1 LLFRTT
7 AVYSRGEWSGP
18 GVFVLALVGI
28 TVGLGNI
35 WRFPYLAGEHG
46 GGAFVIVYMLCMG
59 IVGWPL
65 MVAELFLGRRGRR
78 SPVAGIQRTALEQG
92 CTPLW
97 GVVPAV
103 GLLAGC
109 LLLAAYSVVGGW
121 SMAYVFRSASG
132 AFEGLD
138 SVSVARLFRS
148 LVSDPERLLGW
159 HTLFLGATILI
170 VGRGLR
176 FGLEQAV
183 RWFVPVL
190 MICLA
195 GLVFRAHVSVGL
207 GETTRFLLHPS
218 WDALEPG
225 SVLVAL
231 GHAFFSL
238 TLGVGAIAAFGR
250 FADARIPL
258 VRTSL
263 IVVVLHIGLAI
274 LAGFAT
280 FPFVFAADLSP
291 ASGPGLIFQTL
302 PLAFSEISGG
312 RYVGVVFFGMLT
324 LAAWSSAIAL
334 LEAPVSW
341 LSERVH
347 VDRGLA
353 TSIVGIIVWLVG
365 LLGIFSFN
373 LLAHVRV
380 MAGWPGMQDGN
391 IFDAIT
397 YVATNLMLPLVGLL
411 LALFFGW
418 RVSAHTLRLDL
429 GSYYGYR
436 GWLFLIRFATPL
448 AMLAIGLHAIG
459 LTERLADWIAL

>member
-1 LLFRTT
+1 M
-7 AVYSRGEWSGP
+7 
-18 GVFVLALVGI
+18 FVLALVGI

-46 GGAFVIVYMLCMG
+46 GGAFVAVYVLCMLV
-59 IVGWPL
+59 VGWPL

-78 SPVAGIQRTALEQG
+78 SPVAGMKLTALEQG
-92 CTPLW
+92 STPVW
-97 GVVPAV
+97 GIVPVV
-103 GLLAGC
+103 GLGAGC

-138 SVSVARLFRS
+138 TVSVARLFRS
-148 LVSDPERLLGW
+148 LVSDPERLLAW

-190 MICLA
+190 VICLV
-195 GLVFRAHVSVGL
+195 GLMVRAHVSVGL
-207 GETTRFLLHPS
+207 GETSRFLLYPDWAS
-218 WDALEPG
+218 LEPG
-225 SVLVAL
+225 SVLVAM

-250 FADARIPL
+250 FADTRIPL
-258 VRTSL
+258 MRTSL
-263 IVVVLHIGLAI
+263 MVVALHTVIAI

-280 FPFVFAADLSP
+280 FPYVFAADLSP

-302 PLAFSEISGG
+302 PLAFSEITGG

-353 TSIVGIIVWLVG
+353 TSIVGIVVWLVG
-365 LLGIFSFN
+365 LLGILSFN

-380 MAGWPGMQDGN
+380 LADWPGMRGAS
-391 IFDAIT
+391 IFDAMT
-397 YVATNLMLPLVGLL
+397 YIATNLMLPLVGLPM
-411 LALFFGW
+411 AVFFGW
-418 RVSAHTLRLDL
+418 RVAAHTLRLDL
-429 GSYYGYR
+429 GSHYGYR
-436 GWLFLIRFATPL
+436 GWLFLIRFVTPL
-448 AMLAIGLHAIG
+448 AMLAVGLHASG